1 MTRLSLA
8 AVAVALC
15 VGAWPAMADE
25 TGLAVLHDLR
35 REGGRN
41 CFLDHYHYGNSSGAP
56 NRKSAET
63 EAVSSWSSFV
73 DFEYGSDWARFSRA
87 ATKSVKCEQAGG
99 GWGCSVEAR
108 PCK

>member
-1 MTRLSLA
+1 
-8 AVAVALC
+8 
-15 VGAWPAMADE
+15 MADE

-35 REGGRN
+35 RESGRN

-56 NRKSAET
+56 NRKAAEI
-63 EAVSSWSSFV
+63 EAVSSWSTFV

-87 ATKSVKCEQAGG
+87 AAKSVKCEQTGG